1 MARLSRA
8 VASGFGLGRIPAA
21 SGTAASLAACLAGA
35 PVSKP
40 MLAGFAA
47 AVTIGGWIAVRQ
59 AVRDR
64 EADPSWVVVDEIAG
78 QWIAMLGAPA
88 GSRMGAAAAFGLFRL
103 LDIAKPGPVGWA
115 DRKGGAAG
123 IMGDDIIAGALAA
136 CMLAAARRAAPRW
149 RGWRC

>member
-21 SGTAASLAACLAGA
+21 PGTAASLAACLAGA
-35 PVSKP
+35 RVSKP

-47 AVTIGGWIAVRQ
+47 AVTIGGWVAARR

-88 GSRMGAAAAFGLFRL
+88 GSRVGAAAAFGLFRL

-149 RGWRC
+149 RGWGC